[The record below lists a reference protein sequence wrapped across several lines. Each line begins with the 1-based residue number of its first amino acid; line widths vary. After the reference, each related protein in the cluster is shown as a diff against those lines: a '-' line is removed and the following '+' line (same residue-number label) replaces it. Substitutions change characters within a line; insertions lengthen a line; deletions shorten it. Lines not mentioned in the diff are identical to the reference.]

1 MKKIVKLFAIIM
13 VIVLTGCSNTE
24 TQETSAQKKNG
35 GKVAFVTEVLIDSA
49 IANAYNEIAFGREII
64 KSKSVSQSDSV
75 TTTGIDASG
84 NLNTH
89 TTTKTTTKTKSKGAS
104 FGVGM
109 GDY

>member
-1 MKKIVKLFAIIM
+1 MKKIVKLFVIIM
-13 VIVLTGCSNTE
+13 IIVLAGCSNTE
-24 TQETSAQKKNG
+24 TQEPPRQRTTG
-35 GKVAFVTEVLIDSA
+35 EKVALVTEFIIDNA
-49 IANAYNEIAFGREII
+49 IYNGYDLVFGREII

-89 TTTKTTTKTKSKGAS
+89 TTTKTTTKTKSKGAG
-104 FGVGM
+104 FGIGI

>member
-1 MKKIVKLFAIIM
+1 MKKIVKLFVIIM
-13 VIVLTGCSNTE
+13 VIVLAGCSNTE
-24 TQETSAQKKNG
+24 TQEPPRQRTTG
-35 GKVAFVTEVLIDSA
+35 EKVALVTEFIIA
-49 IANAYNEIAFGREII
+49 IYNGYDLGFGREII

-89 TTTKTTTKTKSKGAS
+89 TTTKTTTKTKSKGAG
-104 FGVGM
+104 FGIGI